1 MLVSLFNEYNE
12 CSCESKASFH
22 INYLYYDL
30 HVMVCAIWYHLYNLK
45 NVKNTHESV
54 SYPFAIWTD
63 VLNNVTLPLK
73 SLQVK
78 RNKNKYIE
86 NSDLVAILKINVL
99 NILPIDNLQWTLLC
113 RYDIK

>member
-1 MLVSLFNEYNE
+1 
-12 CSCESKASFH
+12 
-22 INYLYYDL
+22 
-30 HVMVCAIWYHLYNLK
+30 MVCAIWYHLYNLK

-86 NSDLVAILKINVL
+86 NSDLVAILKINLL
-99 NILPIDNLQWTLLC
+99 NILPSDNLQ
-113 RYDIK
+113 

>member
-1 MLVSLFNEYNE
+1 MLVSLFNEYNV
-12 CSCESKASFH
+12 CRCESKASFH
-22 INYLYYDL
+22 INYLYYNL

-86 NSDLVAILKINVL
+86 NSDLVAILKTNLL
-99 NILPIDNLQWTLLC
+99 NILPSDNLQ
-113 RYDIK
+113 